1 LRQKNPK
8 DLDASLEDYS
18 TAVQNAADSLSLG
31 DRLGRWPIYA
41 AATGSAL
48 ALGTSAAAS
57 IIYFSG
63 PPVQATVSVGP
74 GFTSSTA
81 AISLLPFADPGL
93 YAIHRNSSSA
103 VRGAVGLEN
112 CGCYPALF
120 FVTPPS
126 PGAPGPALKNFA
138 FNQPISYGVLP
149 TSGPGTFLFPF
160 GFAAARC
167 DAGSDPC
174 GSTAS
179 NFASAPF
186 GPPDV
191 TGFVGFVAYN
201 STDPT
206 PLPRFGWIRI
216 RWSADLISGFP
227 NSIEA
232 LDWAIEDSGAAL
244 LAGDTGVPEPGTM
257 SMALLALGAAG
268 IVSWRK
274 RKNAA
279 ALKTQP

>member
-8 DLDASLEDYS
+8 DLDASLEAYS
-18 TAVQNAADSLSLG
+18 TAVQSAGDAKSLG

-63 PPVQATVSVGP
+63 PPVQATVNVGP
-74 GFTSSTA
+74 GFSSVTA
-81 AISLLPFADPGL
+81 TIGLLPFADPGL
-93 YAIHRNSSSA
+93 YASHRSYASA
-103 VRGAVGLEN
+103 ARGAVGMGN

-126 PGAPGPALKNFA
+126 LGGPGPALKNFA
-138 FNQPISYGVLP
+138 FNQPISYGMVSAP
-149 TSGPGTFLFPF
+149 PGGTYLFPF
-160 GFAAARC
+160 GFAAAKC
-167 DAGSDPC
+167 NAGSDPC
-174 GSTAS
+174 GSTTS
-179 NFASAPF
+179 NFSSAPF

-191 TGFVGFVAYN
+191 TGFVGFMAY
-201 STDPT
+201 STVNPS
-206 PLPRFGWIRI
+206 PILRFGWIRV
-216 RWSADLISGFP
+216 RWSADPISGFP

-232 LDWAIEDSGAAL
+232 LDWAIEDSGAAI
-244 LAGDTGVPEPGTM
+244 LAGAVPEPGTM
-257 SMALLALGAAG
+257 SMALLAAGAAG
-268 IVSWRK
+268 IVAWRK

-279 ALKTQP
+279 ALKTQA